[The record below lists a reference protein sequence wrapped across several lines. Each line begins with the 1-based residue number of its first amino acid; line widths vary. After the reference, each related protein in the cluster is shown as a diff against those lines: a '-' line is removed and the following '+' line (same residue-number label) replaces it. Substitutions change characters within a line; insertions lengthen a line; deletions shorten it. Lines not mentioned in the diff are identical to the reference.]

1 MRKRNLFQFA
11 DAWLLLAIIYASQKT
26 RIASLTEIIAYGD
39 FINHAIF
46 TWQELQGGLFRL
58 IKSGYIIES
67 ENGYKVSS
75 KIFDSYKKFAKKN
88 GSIFKQLGFIQQELS
103 SPEWSEDYNPL
114 TANKGVTYKKINKEV
129 VEDAYQSYRK
139 YWRKL

>member
-114 TANKGVTYKKINKEV
+114 TANKG
-129 VEDAYQSYRK
+129 
-139 YWRKL
+139 